1 MFQVQKSEVETKLYK
16 EQLASKVKEFKKE
29 IAYTEK
35 HFSEELDSCRKQY
48 SEANQQKIHVSTCN
62 PNNDNMGGM
71 YCVL

>member
-1 MFQVQKSEVETKLYK
+1 MFQVQKSEVEAKLYK
-16 EQLASKVKEFKKE
+16 EQLELKVKELKE
-29 IAYTEK
+29 KITYTENHWSK
-35 HFSEELDSCRKQY
+35 ELDSCRKQC

>member
-1 MFQVQKSEVETKLYK
+1 MEAKLTKDKL
-16 EQLASKVKEFKKE
+16 ELKVKELKE
-29 IAYTEK
+29 EITYTENHWSK
-35 HFSEELDSCRKQY
+35 ELDSCRKQC